1 MAGLPEGVVR
11 GEDGVTRCWWG
22 SADPLYRRY
31 HDREWGRPI
40 KDDGRLFEKICL
52 EGFQS
57 GLSWITILRKRE
69 NFRKAFGNFEIETV
83 ARFSAGKVEILMR
96 DAGIVRN
103 RAKILATIN
112 NARRCLELIKD
123 RRSLAAYAWSYE
135 PQTTGARVSA
145 GPDAIAMSK
154 DLKARGW
161 AFVGP
166 TTIHSFMQAVGI
178 INDHLKGCEVREEVD
193 RLRARFVRPG

>member
-1 MAGLPEGVVR
+1 VANLPEGVVR
-11 GEDGVTRCWWG
+11 GEDGVARCWWG
-22 SADPLYRRY
+22 AADPLYRRY

-40 KDDGRLFEKICL
+40 KDERRLFEKICL

-69 NFRKAFGNFEIETV
+69 NFRQAFSDFEVETV
-83 ARFSAGKVEILMR
+83 ARFNARKTESLMK

-112 NARRCLELIKD
+112 NARRCLELKKE
-123 RRSLAAYAWSYE
+123 SGGLAAYAWSYE
-135 PQTTGARVSA
+135 PQTVGDRVGVKA
-145 GPDAIAMSK
+145 EAIAMSK
-154 DLKARGW
+154 DLKKRGW

-178 INDHLKGCEVREEVD
+178 INDHLNGCEMRDEVD
-193 RLRARFVRPG
+193 RLRAKFVRPG